1 MILLMTVWAMCFVA
15 VGLAAL
21 WAALGKVRRLGRG
34 TVVLAL
40 SPLLGAFFA
49 FGAGAHPHGWA
60 YIILTMLLYAALLL
74 GSMLVVR
81 SCGYRL
87 VGLATP
93 SSKPSDGGDGQSSL
107 QAPVSGV
114 TTSV

>member
-1 MILLMTVWAMCFVA
+1 
-15 VGLAAL
+15 
-21 WAALGKVRRLGRG
+21 
-34 TVVLAL
+34 VLAL

-49 FGAGAHPHGWA
+49 FAAGAPPDGWA
-60 YIILTMLLYAALLL
+60 YIILTLLLYAVLLI
-74 GSMLVVR
+74 GSLLVVR

-107 QAPVSGV
+107 QAPVTGA
-114 TTSV
+114 TTAV